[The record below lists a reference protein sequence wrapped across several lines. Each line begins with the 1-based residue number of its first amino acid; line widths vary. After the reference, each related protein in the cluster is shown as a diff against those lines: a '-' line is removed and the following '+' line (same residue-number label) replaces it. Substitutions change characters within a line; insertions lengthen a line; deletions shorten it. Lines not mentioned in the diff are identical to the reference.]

1 MEQFNIE
8 TLPLEKELAKL
19 ERTKQV
25 LVTPSGMS
33 AIHSV
38 FQTYLSP
45 GAEILINEDMYSGT
59 LKLLRILYQ
68 DLGVKCVKVNMRDLE
83 ILQESITPKTKIIML
98 ESPSNPMMNIID
110 IEKIVEI
117 SKSGN
122 KEVIVLVDNTIMTSV
137 LQSPLELGADIV
149 VYSLTKYINGHQDVV
164 MGAMATNDDE
174 IAEKLKETRNQN
186 GLLPSKFDCFM
197 VERGLKTIG
206 TRLQKHGANAILV
219 ADFLEKSP
227 YIEKVFFG
235 WETEGSEALRGRQMK
250 GPNGM
255 ISFILKGDEEFSK
268 NVLRNLKIITIGE
281 SYAGC
286 ESLICIP

>member
-1 MEQFNIE
+1 MCQGQYARLRN
-8 TLPLEKELAKL
+8 TS
-19 ERTKQV
+19 R
-25 LVTPSGMS
+25 
-33 AIHSV
+33 IH
-38 FQTYLSP
+38 
-45 GAEILINEDMYSGT
+45 YS
-59 LKLLRILYQ
+59 KDENYYVRI
-68 DLGVKCVKVNMRDLE
+68 
-83 ILQESITPKTKIIML
+83 S
-98 ESPSNPMMNIID
+98 SNPMMNIVD

-117 SKSGN
+117 SKSRN
-122 KEVIVLVDNTIMTSV
+122 KEVLVVVDNTIMTSV

-164 MGAMATNDDE
+164 MGAMTTNNDE

-186 GLLPSKFDCFM
+186 GLLPSKFDCFI

-219 ADFLEKSP
+219 SDFLQKSP
-227 YIEKVFFG
+227 YVEKVFFG
-235 WETEGSEALRGRQMK
+235 WETEGSEGLKGRQMK

-286 ESLICIP
+286 ESLICIPSIMTHISVPKEDRLRVGMTDNLVRLSVGLEDPRDLIQDLDNAIQKAADVL